1 MATHPPQRTLI
12 FGTPGDPG
20 YRYFYEIDAPGSV
33 DVNATLGPHAYT
45 NEQEIAMPGG
55 VRPERIRGMWPIKR
69 DPETG
74 QVTRG
79 DYVSN
84 PNYRPR
90 E

>member
-1 MATHPPQRTLI
+1 LWQTW
-12 FGTPGDPG
+12 GSG
-20 YRYFYEIDAPGSV
+20 YRYFYEIDAPGGV

-45 NEQEIAMPGG
+45 GEQEIAMPGG
-55 VRPERIRGMWPIKR
+55 VLPERIRGMWTIKR

-79 DYVSN
+79 DYIQN